1 MQCVL
6 VHFNAK
12 LTSKMEEI
20 ISVISYSG
28 PSEGTEKWEGQ
39 NPKVGGRKLDFGRN
53 SSIID

>member
-39 NPKVGGRKLDFGRN
+39 NPKVGGGE
-53 SSIID
+53 S